1 MSFIDE
7 LKRRNVFRVGV
18 AYVIVAWLIAQVTE
32 LALDSFAAPDW
43 VLKTVLFLLVIG
55 FPLALLF
62 AWAFELAP
70 DGIKLEKD
78 VVRSE
83 SITHITGR
91 ELFSWPVRDMKDKRH
106 TDSELKPRKNY
117 SCIGKFT

>member
-1 MSFIDE
+1 MASLWSE
-7 LKRRNVFRVGV
+7 LRRRNVVRVGV

-78 VVRSE
+78 VVRSG
-83 SITHITGR
+83 SITHIYR
-91 ELFSWPVRDMKDKRH
+91 ARAVFLACARH
-106 TDSELKPRKNY
+106 E
-117 SCIGKFT
+117 G